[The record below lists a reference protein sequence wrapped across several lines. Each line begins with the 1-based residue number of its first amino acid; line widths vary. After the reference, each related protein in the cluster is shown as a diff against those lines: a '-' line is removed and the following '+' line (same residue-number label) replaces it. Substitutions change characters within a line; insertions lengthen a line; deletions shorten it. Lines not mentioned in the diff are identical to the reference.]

1 MFKHP
6 FVCIATTR
14 TTSMLKKNKPSCHL
28 NEALLP
34 IYPVSTSNHFAF
46 IVSFS
51 IFLYSFIS
59 ASFSDVSIATLSA
72 RAMERLNTLNGDS
85 FQPFRGLSELWHS
98 KCFCFFLFF
107 FFRFFSF
114 FSCTIFF
121 QPGTSTCVWWV
132 CHCGPPSLFV
142 YHSLLQATVTTQSC
156 WQSTGNAFLTMT
168 AILPPRPR
176 RLSSVASLSCVS
188 SSLSAIG
195 LAAGALQCSVPSQR
209 VGFWR
214 IVSSHFVLGEVSNG
228 PWKDGSHLSPCWLWP
243 MVTYL
248 QYGSDGP
255 RPAC

>member
-1 MFKHP
+1 MKLFCP
-6 FVCIATTR
+6 STR
-14 TTSMLKKNKPSCHL
+14 
-28 NEALLP
+28 
-34 IYPVSTSNHFAF
+34 VFTSNRFTF

-98 KCFCFFLFF
+98 KCFCFFFF
-107 FFRFFSF
+107 LRFFSF

-121 QPGTSTCVWWV
+121 QPCTSTCVWWV

-228 PWKDGSHLSPCWLWP
+228 PWKDGSHLSPHWLWP
-243 MVTYL
+243 MVTCL

-255 RPAC
+255 RPVC

>member
-14 TTSMLKKNKPSCHL
+14 TTSILRKKKTFHHL

-34 IYPVSTSNHFAF
+34 IYPVSEPRTISPLLFL
-46 IVSFS
+46 
-51 IFLYSFIS
+51 FLYFPL
-59 ASFSDVSIATLSA
+59 FL
-72 RAMERLNTLNGDS
+72 
-85 FQPFRGLSELWHS
+85 H
-98 KCFCFFLFF
+98 FCFILRCVHCHSFGSCHGKTEHTQWWFIPAFPGPLRIVAQQMLLLFF
-107 FFRFFSF
+107 FFFVSSPF

-228 PWKDGSHLSPCWLWP
+228 PWKDGSHLSPRWLWP
-243 MVTYL
+243 MVTCL
-248 QYGSDGP
+248 Q
-255 RPAC
+255 